1 MRQSVLVVE
10 NHHDLRAAMVAALTR
25 ENFECDAVL
34 SGEAALLRL
43 QDHDYAYI
51 VVDEDVDTAA
61 AVLLQRVAE
70 HPESSPKLIVLTE
83 TDHHGDA
90 RFLLKPFD
98 SKELLASVTA

>member
-10 NHHDLRAAMVAALTR
+10 NHHDLRSAMVAALKR
-25 ENFECDAVL
+25 QNFECDAVL

-51 VVDEDVDTAA
+51 LVDEDEATAA
-61 AVLLQRVAE
+61 ASLLERVAE

-83 TDHHGDA
+83 VDHQDDL

-98 SKELLASVTA
+98 SKELLARINA